1 MPVGECCNID
11 DKQVCQWVDVATL
24 TVKMS
29 VDDCCNIDGEQVCQ
43 WVGVVA
49 LMVNRCSCG

>member
-11 DKQVCQWVDVATL
+11 DKQVCQWVDVATP